1 MRTRVQKWGNSL
13 ALRIP
18 RSFAQEAGLKEQAAV
33 ELSVVDG
40 KLLVVAERRPR
51 YALQDLLAQVTA
63 DNLHGEVDTGEA
75 AGGEVW

>member
-18 RSFAQEAGLKEQAAV
+18 RSLAQEAGLKEQAAV

-63 DNLHGEVDTGEA
+63 DNLHGEVDTGEV
-75 AGGEVW
+75 AGGEAW